1 MIVKAN
7 IGRASKSRVFRHLEH
22 IRLRVVTDGTGASPD
37 NPAMDVRSFLRAA
50 LLGGLVAGTC
60 DIVYAFVWL
69 GQYGR
74 SPLWVLQS
82 VASGWLGRA
91 SFGGGWN
98 SGAIGI
104 ASHYGISIV
113 AAAAF
118 GAASWHL
125 SFMRRHWILCGL
137 AYGVP
142 VYLFMNFVVMPL
154 SNAPFAASTATAS
167 LAQGFASHGLL
178 FGLPIAWFARKAKPA
193 PWGAGFG

>member
-1 MIVKAN
+1 
-7 IGRASKSRVFRHLEH
+7 
-22 IRLRVVTDGTGASPD
+22 VVTDGRAATRD
-37 NPAMDVRSFLRAA
+37 NRPMALHPFLRAA

-60 DIVYAFVWL
+60 DIVYAFIWL
-69 GQYGR
+69 GQFGR

-91 SFGGGWN
+91 SFGGGWT

-113 AAAAF
+113 AAALF

-125 SFMRRHWILCGL
+125 AFMRRHWIACGL

-154 SNAPFAASTATAS
+154 SNTPFMPSTALAPI
-167 LAQGFASHGLL
+167 AQGFASHAIL
-178 FGLPIAWFARKAKPA
+178 FGLPIAWSFSRAGSSPCSPAAR
-193 PWGAGFG
+193 FRTT